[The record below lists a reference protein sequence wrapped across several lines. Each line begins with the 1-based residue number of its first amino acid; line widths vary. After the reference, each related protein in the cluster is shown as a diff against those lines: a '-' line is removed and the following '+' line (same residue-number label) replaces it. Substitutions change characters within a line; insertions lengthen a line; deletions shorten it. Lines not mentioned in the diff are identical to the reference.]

1 MIQVPLTQLMED
13 NLCDRYLSKTGRQGL
28 FTDRAIC
35 KDDGIQSKLAYLNAL
50 LGVIESVTSM
60 SIIMTGPLTESPSE
74 LNELTC
80 HDRSHC
86 CIPIQCAG

>member
-13 NLCDRYLSKTGRQGL
+13 NLCDRYLSETGRQGL

-60 SIIMTGPLTESPSE
+60 STIMTGPLTESPS
-74 LNELTC
+74 ELTC